1 MELAFGVL
9 TVLFTFES
17 FFFFQTQFYL
27 EVTPIQIGPVVGV
40 FETNSETKLNN
51 SFPSMAFI
59 QIT

>member
-1 MELAFGVL
+1 MELAFRVL

-17 FFFFQTQFYL
+17 FFFQAQFYL
-27 EVTPIQIGPVVGV
+27 EVTLIQIGRAVGV

-51 SFPSMAFI
+51 SFPFMAFI